1 MGAARPGANGWVH
14 ERDSVPV
21 SYQVSSD
28 DAQVTVAERLGITVA
43 QLRWLNPS
51 LQTGAGDQLITD
63 TDLNL
68 DPAAR

>member
-1 MGAARPGANGWVH
+1 VH
-14 ERDSVPV
+14 ERDGVPV

-51 LQTGAGDQLITD
+51 LQTGADDQLITD